1 MRNNSLIFLYLII
14 ISSVF
19 ISCVKKVPLEDANYV
34 ESYTSYTLRKL
45 VSPEFYFQP
54 LVFYKDSNGRVDI
67 YLKVGYNKL
76 VFLKENNFRVAKYN
90 CKITI
95 INEEN
100 DSIVIV
106 NEFEKKIVESEL
118 NDEKLHFFDFT
129 LKSFNLNNGTYIIS
143 VKISDLNSNK
153 FFSKIDRV
161 TLNYSKDSNLYLS
174 DILLL
179 NKVASNNDKIKIS
192 PIINKHI
199 PFFKSDS
206 IYSFFEVYTNKN
218 QDCKI
223 EINLSR
229 ILYYWDKETDF
240 VTMYRNIDTYSQ
252 RVWDIINYQSLFT
265 TTIDTVLKNKTNQLI
280 FGIPFNV
287 RPGNY
292 LLSIKIKSNDGKDFL
307 QKSVK
312 FNILSEGFPKILNI
326 DDKIAV
332 SKIVRRIG
340 EKDFF
345 PENMTEKEKYEKF
358 EKFWAGSNTWNRE
371 EFFKRAE
378 LANERFTSVIEG
390 WKTPMGKVYIVC
402 GEPDYIDGDRWIYLD
417 QVVFDFAVVRD
428 RSRYEVEEPIVV
440 LRSYTDNAY
449 NFWYRCIDKSRTY

>member
-1 MRNNSLIFLYLII
+1 M
-14 ISSVF
+14 
-19 ISCVKKVPLEDANYV
+19 
-34 ESYTSYTLRKL
+34 
-45 VSPEFYFQP
+45 
-54 LVFYKDSNGRVDI
+54 
-67 YLKVGYNKL
+67 
-76 VFLKENNFRVAKYN
+76 
-90 CKITI
+90 
-95 INEEN
+95 
-100 DSIVIV
+100 
-106 NEFEKKIVESEL
+106 
-118 NDEKLHFFDFT
+118 
-129 LKSFNLNNGTYIIS
+129 
-143 VKISDLNSNK
+143 
-153 FFSKIDRV
+153 
-161 TLNYSKDSNLYLS
+161 
-174 DILLL
+174 L

-265 TTIDTVLKNKTNQLI
+265 TTIDTVLKNKTNQMI

-332 SKIVRRIG
+332 SKIVRKIG